1 LALAHAREVVQQRE
15 GLEGISR
22 GSKHVV
28 QQSRCTFQVSIALQ
42 DRGTLSSG
50 RNRLAGRRHSCAGM
64 V

>member
-1 LALAHAREVVQQRE
+1 
-15 GLEGISR
+15 LEGISR

-50 RNRLAGRRHSCAGM
+50 RNRLADRRHSCAGM